1 MKIYPSS
8 PNKKINVHYNNNI
21 TNGDKLDINTDN
33 FLNREIMIKRAKTF
47 KNEKE
52 KTIKELNI
60 NKFCFCFAKKLKNIN
75 NILFTEGMNI
85 IYEKMDIIRIIKKL
99 INEDIIYIK
108 IDMPKILRKKLKD
121 CTNT

>member
-8 PNKKINVHYNNNI
+8 PNKKINVHYNYI

-33 FLNREIMIKRAKTF
+33 FLNREIMIKKAKAF
-47 KNEKE
+47 IKNEKE
-52 KTIKELNI
+52 KIIKELNFLSI
-60 NKFCFCFAKKLKNIN
+60 LFLLKKIKNIN

>member
-8 PNKKINVHYNNNI
+8 PNKKINVHYNYI

-60 NKFCFCFAKKLKNIN
+60 NKFCFCLQKS
-75 NILFTEGMNI
+75 
-85 IYEKMDIIRIIKKL
+85 
-99 INEDIIYIK
+99 
-108 IDMPKILRKKLKD
+108 
-121 CTNT
+121 